1 MHPQV
6 ERAARCCRCS
16 DSGMHAWCGHA
27 TVMVL
32 VSSAS
37 GTHVSGYMRAPRA
50 PNYSMNFGC
59 RACRQRLHAPA
70 DAGLSYFKVCF
81 FEEGSRTVLSNP
93 SLLC

>member
-1 MHPQV
+1 MHLQV

-16 DSGMHAWCGHA
+16 DSGMHVWCGHA
-27 TVMVL
+27 IVMVL

-50 PNYSMNFGC
+50 PNYELRLQSL
-59 RACRQRLHAPA
+59 QRLHAPA
-70 DAGLSYFKVCF
+70 DAGLSYFKVCY